1 MCLDR
6 LPHSKIDYA
15 TNRELDVAINTH
27 SIVQFLVNTI
37 YLVPQ
42 LIYLSEKCVS
52 DAMKLTNDQFQP
64 WQKIAVIAGLLTLL
78 AASIFFLGCLLGI
91 VTFDQFSVGG
101 QSGLRTIA
109 GVAISGCL
117 LAAIGFWDK

>member
-1 MCLDR
+1 MRLDR
-6 LPHSKIDYA
+6 FPRSKIEYA
-15 TNRELDVAINTH
+15 FNRELDVASNTH
-27 SIVQFLVNTI
+27 SIAQLLLNTI
-37 YLVPQ
+37 YFVPQ
-42 LIYLSEKCVS
+42 LIYLSEKCVT

-64 WQKIAVIAGLLTLL
+64 WQKIAVIAGVLTLL
-78 AASIFFLGCLLGI
+78 AASIFFVGCLLGI
-91 VTFDQFSVGG
+91 LTFDQFSVGG